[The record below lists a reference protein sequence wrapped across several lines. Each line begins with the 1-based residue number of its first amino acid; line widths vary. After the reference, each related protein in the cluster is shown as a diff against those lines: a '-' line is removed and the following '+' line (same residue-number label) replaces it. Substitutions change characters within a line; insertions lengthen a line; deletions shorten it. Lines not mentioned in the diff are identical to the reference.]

1 MPVFEKL
8 EQGISIPNLEED
20 RDPNFWL
27 RQGMIDAKFRKIM
40 DNRLDVIDAESRR
53 RQDDQA
59 NSGYDTD
66 TD

>member
-1 MPVFEKL
+1 LPVFEKL
-8 EQGISIPNLEED
+8 QRGISIPNPEED

-27 RQGMIDAKFRKIM
+27 RQGMIDAKSRKIM

-66 TD
+66 